1 MFILVF
7 HAWQSHQR
15 TMFFFFSFF
24 FPHISPQ
31 NLCEDVMH
39 MSMLKQER
47 LKKHDQ
53 KTKFLTTQT
62 MRSAHT
68 IKVDNTVHLWLALTL
83 SKKKNDKN
91 CNPFHDTGRF
101 LLPLK
106 T

>member
-1 MFILVF
+1 MNMFILVF

-83 SKKKNDKN
+83 SKKKMIRIVIHFMTLVAFY
-91 CNPFHDTGRF
+91 CP
-101 LLPLK
+101 
-106 T
+106 